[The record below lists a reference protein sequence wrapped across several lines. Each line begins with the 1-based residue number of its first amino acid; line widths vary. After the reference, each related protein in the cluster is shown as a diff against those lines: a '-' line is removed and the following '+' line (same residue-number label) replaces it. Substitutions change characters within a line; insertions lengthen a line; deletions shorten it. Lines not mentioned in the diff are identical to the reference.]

1 MYPLRA
7 PPGTHLPHSPAAW
20 VLPWSLMALSADA
33 LCPLCLSFVWHM
45 QGMSAEVSTHPE
57 GVCLT
62 EGTWYSDSA
71 ALAMNY
77 YRQIFDLGKV
87 GLF

>member
-1 MYPLRA
+1 
-7 PPGTHLPHSPAAW
+7 
-20 VLPWSLMALSADA
+20 MALSADT

-45 QGMSAEVSTHPE
+45 QGMSAEVSTHSE
-57 GVCLT
+57 SVCLT

-71 ALAMNY
+71 ALETNY
-77 YRQIFDLGKV
+77 YGQIFNLGKV